1 MSISALS
8 IDRNHKRRL
17 LQNVINQKDN
27 ASPLTLILDSLEQ
40 SAQPLVQEFMRAA
53 KVVSQD
59 SYSASSV
66 KKQTLIHPQIRR
78 AKIIFVSFATVK
90 KPPLADVFI
99 KGRGKSLEALSK

>member
-27 ASPLTLILDSLEQ
+27 ASPLTLIVDSLEQ

-66 KKQTLIHPQIRR
+66 KNRH
-78 AKIIFVSFATVK
+78 
-90 KPPLADVFI
+90 
-99 KGRGKSLEALSK
+99 